1 MLLRTKHRLVA
12 CVAVLTCGLF
22 STQANA
28 FGLGGGSRPVVLISN
43 NSGGKGGNIAAFAAD
58 AAGYR
63 DSGTSVQFTGRCDS
77 ACTLFLGLPSR
88 QICVAPGA
96 YFRFHSPTAA
106 SARAEHV
113 AQNYMM
119 RKYPGWVRA
128 WIGHNHGL
136 SHQLIT
142 MDYGYASQFVK
153 TCPTFASR

>member
-1 MLLRTKHRLVA
+1 MLLLTKHRLVA
-12 CVAVLTCGLF
+12 CVALLTCGLF
-22 STQANA
+22 STQATA
-28 FGLGGGSRPVVLISN
+28 FGLGDGSRPVVLISN
-43 NSGGKGGNIAAFAAD
+43 NSGGNIAAFAAD

-63 DSGTSVQFTGRCDS
+63 SSGTSLQFTGRCDS

-96 YFRFHSPTAA
+96 YFRFHSP
-106 SARAEHV
+106 SGVPARAEHV
-113 AQNYMM
+113 AQNYLM

-136 SHQLIT
+136 SRQLMT
-142 MDYGYASQFVK
+142 MNYGYASQFVK